1 MKIGIQ
7 GELGAYSHIA
17 ANNLFEDPEI
27 KTCTTFEET
36 FKKAFDDENYT
47 LNNKEQPIKTNGH
60 NKTQKRR
67 QQPSNTVDTAK
78 MSNLL
83 QTLHNST
90 EDNEETENEMGDFN
104 PPAAPESSGVERTTD
119 VKESPVSK
127 YLREGPENRTSGHTN
142 QAVEYHDQNLD
153 VNGYL
158 DNYEIAYPILKEYKV
173 PATIFLVSKNFVS
186 QPWAWWVELWNYL
199 KKIQPDVRILG
210 ADHEGTHFTGYELPI
225 KCIFNTRDHGYSTSE
240 LRKRVFEAEKS
251 KS

>member
-1 MKIGIQ
+1 MS
-7 GELGAYSHIA
+7 LAMSA
-17 ANNLFEDPEI
+17 AP
-27 KTCTTFEET
+27 
-36 FKKAFDDENYT
+36 FDDENYT
-47 LNNKEQPIKTNGH
+47 LNNQKQQTKTNGH

-90 EDNEETENEMGDFN
+90 DDNEETENEMGDFN

-127 YLREGPENRTSGHTN
+127 YLREGPENQPGGHTN

-158 DNYEIAYPILKEYKV
+158 DNYGSQASNEEYYKQFVPNYPHRTPPNADSINKPYYDSYHTIQQPQGPDNAVLMEKLNYMIHLLEEQQDERLGSVTEEVILYSFLGIFV
-173 PATIFLVSKNFVS
+173 IFLADSFT
-186 QPWAWWVELWNYL
+186 
-199 KKIQPDVRILG
+199 RIG
-210 ADHEGTHFTGYELPI
+210 KY
-225 KCIFNTRDHGYSTSE
+225 
-240 LRKRVFEAEKS
+240 KR
-251 KS
+251 